1 MTNPLLMDLRL
12 SASTLV
18 AVAMLAGTAPNF
30 IAFAQITPPPA
41 WATLSDSVIESL
53 QDALCKQGVTV
64 NVDGVLN
71 EGTRVVIRRFQT
83 EHHLPVTG
91 DADNATLEKLGVATS
106 QTAASPSAQLATP
119 AGQAGM
125 SNMPMMNMMGMTRMM
140 RPGMAGMAT
149 IDHVEGRIAFLRTEL
164 KIAEAQFVVWSAFAD
179 ALRMNAKKLGEVR
192 SAMMA
197 QPNSGPKQ
205 APTIA
210 EQLDLQERWLL
221 ARLEGTRAIRSA
233 FIKMYETLSDDQKNS
248 AKELMAPHMGMT
260 TMMPA
265 QMQPDQMGPGGC
277 NWADD

>member
-12 SASTLV
+12 SASALV

-41 WATLSDSVIESL
+41 WATLSDPVIESL
-53 QDALCKQGVTV
+53 QEALCKQGVTV

-91 DADNATLEKLGVATS
+91 DPDEATLEKLGIAPS
-106 QTAASPSAQLATP
+106 QTAASPSVQPATS

-125 SNMPMMNMMGMTRMM
+125 SNMPMMNMMGMMM
-140 RPGMAGMAT
+140 RPGLAGMAT
-149 IDHVEGRIAFLRTEL
+149 IDRVEGRIAFLRTEL

-179 ALRMNAKKLGEVR
+179 ALRMNAKKLAEVR

-197 QPNSGPKQ
+197 QPNAAPKRT
-205 APTIA
+205 PTMA

-233 FIKMYETLSDDQKNS
+233 FTKMYDTLSDDQKNS

-265 QMQPDQMGPGGC
+265 QMQPDQIGPGRMQPGGR
-277 NWADD
+277 